1 MMPNDRGACLGI
13 TVRAIRRGPA
23 SAGACRSPVLAA
35 SRSSPRS
42 GPPGRGHRAGR
53 APRRLTTN
61 RPSWSLSARSNSGG
75 LPSRSLRAASVSA
88 GMPSPRSSITIKV
101 CAHSSQAQFPEQGH
115 LVAKAVT
122 DPSRSADGGPRPR
135 RRLTAEARKSSI
147 LAAARRAFTETGDMN
162 GTTIKLIAA
171 RSGISEG
178 VIYRHFESKDQLFF
192 EAVVEPLKQAVDDLV
207 AASEM
212 ADRDQ
217 PLTPKRQL
225 ETMTGLYRQLTS
237 TLEEILPLLGLVLFG
252 DPEVARRFYREN
264 FAVAM
269 DRLAE
274 AWREVEDRYGFP
286 FESPDISARAVMGMA
301 LILALEGHHGD
312 RFDRDRAVALIS
324 EGTVKGFFPAI
335 QPTRRR
341 R

>member
-1 MMPNDRGACLGI
+1 V
-13 TVRAIRRGPA
+13 TKPA
-23 SAGACRSPVLAA
+23 
-35 SRSSPRS
+35 
-42 GPPGRGHRAGR
+42 
-53 APRRLTTN
+53 T
-61 RPSWSLSARSNSGG
+61 
-75 LPSRSLRAASVSA
+75 RAASA
-88 GMPSPRSSITIKV
+88 T
-101 CAHSSQAQFPEQGH
+101 
-115 LVAKAVT
+115 
-122 DPSRSADGGPRPR
+122 RSAPATRPAGSDGEPPRR

-147 LAAARRAFTETGDMN
+147 LAAARRAFSETGDMN
-162 GTTIKLIAA
+162 GTTIKLIAE

-207 AASEM
+207 AATAM
-212 ADRDQ
+212 AGQDE
-217 PLTPKRQL
+217 PLTPQRQL

-237 TLEEILPLLGLVLFG
+237 TLEHILPLLGLVLFG
-252 DPEVARRFYREN
+252 DPHVARRFYREN

-301 LILALEGHHGD
+301 LVLALESHHT
-312 RFDRDRAVALIS
+312 RKFDRDRAVTLMS

-335 QPTRRR
+335 DPARRR